1 MRVRRLSLRWLPL
14 WLERLLGLWR
24 LRRLLLVLGFL
35 SHLLDQ
41 ILKRRAQRRES
52 RGRVL
57 LDPAQLSYL
66 RRRCREKFLSNR
78 RLAFEAIALRW

>member
-1 MRVRRLSLRWLPL
+1 MRLRRLSLRWLPL

-57 LDPAQLSYL
+57 LDRPSCLICDGVAVKS
-66 RRRCREKFLSNR
+66 F
-78 RLAFEAIALRW
+78 